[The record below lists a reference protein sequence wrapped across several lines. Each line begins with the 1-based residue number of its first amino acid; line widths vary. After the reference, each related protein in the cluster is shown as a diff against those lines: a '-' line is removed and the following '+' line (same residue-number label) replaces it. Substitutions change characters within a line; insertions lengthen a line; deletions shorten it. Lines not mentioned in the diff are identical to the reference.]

1 MLYFARAFCYTKY
14 MDDYVRA
21 LKEKCADRISRYNE
35 LTALTEAPEII
46 ADNRLWLRYVAEKRT
61 LERSV
66 KLWEELDTA
75 LSLELT
81 EEASVLTEELAVELL
96 DKTSGES
103 AGAILELYAN
113 DDISEALAE
122 DMLGMY
128 LSYLKSVGY
137 DCSAETETSRNGLKY
152 SALSVNGNGAYFRLK
167 GEIGVHRSSDGGSVT
182 VTVIPAATE
191 DSPRPDP
198 KDIRTDIFH
207 ATGAGG
213 QNINKVAT
221 AVRLT
226 HIPTGITVVCRDE
239 RSQLRNR
246 ERAYATL
253 IAKIDAGEK
262 EKRASETIRLKR
274 DSASV
279 ARTQRVRLYDKK
291 SELVTDLRTG
301 VSVGL
306 KEALEG
312 KIAKLINSVILKNG

>member
-1 MLYFARAFCYTKY
+1 

-46 ADNRLWLRYVAEKRT
+46 ADNRLWLKCVSEKRT

-75 LSLELT
+75 ICLGLT
-81 EEASVLTEELAVELL
+81 EETHALAEELSVELL
-96 DKTSGES
+96 DKQGSDS

-113 DDISEALAE
+113 DDVSEALAE
-122 DMLGMY
+122 EMLEMY
-128 LSYLKSVGY
+128 LSYSKSVSY
-137 DCSAETETSRNGLKY
+137 DCSAETESTRNGLKY
-152 SALSVNGNGAYFRLK
+152 SALSVSGNGAYFRLK
-167 GEIGVHRSSDGGSVT
+167 GEVGLHRSADGGSVT
-182 VTVIPAATE
+182 VTVIPEATE
-191 DSPRPDP
+191 DSVLPAP

-207 ATGAGG
+207 AAGAGG

-246 ERAYATL
+246 ERAYKTL
-253 IAKIDAGEK
+253 VAKINAEIQ
-262 EKRASETIRLKR
+262 EKRNAETVKLKR
-274 DSASV
+274 SSV
-279 ARTQRVRLYDKK
+279 STAKTQRIRLYDKK
-291 SELVTDLRTG
+291 SGLLTDLRTG
-301 VSVGL
+301 VSVEI
-306 KEALEG
+306 KDAHEG

>member
-35 LTALTEAPEII
+35 LAALTEAHEII
-46 ADNRLWLRYVAEKRT
+46 ADNRLWLKYVAEKRT

-66 KLWEELDTA
+66 KLWEEVDTA
-75 LSLELT
+75 FSLGLT
-81 EEASVLTEELAVELL
+81 EEYSALIEELSVELL
-96 DKTSGES
+96 DKQGSES
-103 AGAILELYAN
+103 AGAILELYAT
-113 DDISEALAE
+113 DDVSEALAE
-122 DMLGMY
+122 EMLGMY
-128 LSYLKSVGY
+128 LSYLKSIGY
-137 DCSAETETSRNGLKY
+137 ECSAETENTRNGLKY

-167 GEIGVHRSSDGGSVT
+167 GEVGLHRSSDGGLVT
-182 VTVIPAATE
+182 VTVIPEATE
-191 DSPRPDP
+191 DSVLPDP

-246 ERAYATL
+246 ERAYKTL
-253 IAKIDAGEK
+253 VSKINAEAQ
-262 EKRASETIRLKR
+262 EKRNSETVKLKR
-274 DSASV
+274 SSV
-279 ARTQRVRLYDKK
+279 STAKTQRIRLYDRK
-291 SELVTDLRTG
+291 SGFLTDLRTG
-301 VSVGL
+301 VSVEI
-306 KEALEG
+306 KDAHEG
-312 KIAKLINSVILKNG
+312 KITKLINSVILKNG